1 MSTLSDKVY
10 AMPHIVFQRT
20 ILKNVEPT
28 PEFQK
33 VWKSGPNA
41 LTLEEKRHLAE
52 LILQNIDRSDV
63 KLPLNNDDLLS
74 FVIASTIRYAQH
86 K

>member
-10 AMPHIVFQRT
+10 AMPHLQFQRT

-33 VWKSGPNA
+33 VWKSGPTA
-41 LTLEEKRHLAE
+41 LTLEEKRRLAE
-52 LILQNIDRSDV
+52 LILQNISRDGIR
-63 KLPLNNDDLLS
+63 LPLNNDDLLS
-74 FVIASTIRYAQH
+74 FVIATVIRYARH
-86 K
+86 E